1 MRTKLS
7 FDKTEETF
15 YLLKEYIPGFN
26 KDRVMYGIDLK
37 RFTQQDFEDIALNL
51 RIGMDKANVERVK
64 LDRLRVNYNQ
74 TFPTNDKNLLTTPHC
89 VFNTVKS
96 CIYTLRNNILKFC
109 PRNRQKGSG
118 VYTTSTQTMHT
129 SYLCNHTP
137 YTCDL
142 FPDSFPSYV
151 YEVINLLDDYTQLA
165 TDIILISSELI
176 EEEKEIRN
184 DDESLKVIDAHSRKE
199 FEELAMNLKSN
210 SLLSDVGIT
219 KEDLARRKKEA
230 KSIKE
235 MRRLLYHNITPLE
248 YKIRIFKDFIMQG
261 ISNGLTE
268 EESKIW
274 TQEEDYDFVK
284 RRVRPAIDGLSKKED
299 LPSLRTRNA
308 EGRTVKAI
316 YIACF
321 MKWCRV
327 PKNKSKDFISYLT
340 MRFADSPFQI
350 PAYKSVVGAAK
361 RLDNQ
366 IKTQFEPDFY
376 SYS

>member
-109 PRNRQKGSG
+109 PQNRQKGSG

-299 LPSLRTRNA
+299 LPSQRTRNA

-327 PKNKSKDFISYLT
+327 PKDKSKDFISYLT

>member
-96 CIYTLRNNILKFC
+96 CIYTLRNSILKFC

-299 LPSLRTRNA
+299 LPSQRTRNA

>member
-274 TQEEDYDFVK
+274 TKEEDYDFVK
-284 RRVRPAIDGLSKKED
+284 RRVRPAIDGLSKKEN
-299 LPSLRTRNA
+299 LPSQRTRNA

-350 PAYKSVVGAAK
+350 PAYTSIVAAAK
-361 RLDNQ
+361 RLNNQ